1 MGKTND
7 PLTILVDAQLHATEE
22 MEELITQGHTVWPI
36 GRSLDDL
43 YAADAFLG
51 AKCWRMT
58 PELIKYLPMAVKAI
72 RKEKKDAGKPRGP
85 KVKKSRKPKQ
95 EVSSD

>member
-1 MGKTND
+1 
-7 PLTILVDAQLHATEE
+7 
-22 MEELITQGHTVWPI
+22 
-36 GRSLDDL
+36 
-43 YAADAFLG
+43 
-51 AKCWRMT
+51 
-58 PELIKYLPMAVKAI
+58 MAVKAI